1 MGLLENV
8 NGLKQTKGYI
18 KLLEG
23 YRESLKLYQ
32 DKLERLDKA
41 MADRSIEED
50 HLAAAQA
57 ALELTLIKEEL
68 DQLGMKQQYTA
79 DEVRQLKIL
88 IKGME
93 AEQQEVSAQIGQI
106 DNIIIEPIKKNYTA
120 NRFSMLAKMDEVIA
134 VTKTGNRGLKIALM
148 ISMILNLFSAGCL
161 IFIILYILGIV
172 SF

>member
-8 NGLKQTKGYI
+8 NGIKQTKGYV

-32 DKLERLDKA
+32 EKLEKA
-41 MADRSIEED
+41 ITDRSMEED

-57 ALELTLIKEEL
+57 ALELTIIKEEL
-68 DQLGMKQQYTA
+68 DQLGSKQEKMA
-79 DEVRQLKIL
+79 DEFGQLKTL
-88 IKGME
+88 IQSME
-93 AEQQEVSAQIGQI
+93 AGQQEVSAQIGQI
-106 DNIIIEPIKKNYTA
+106 DNTIIEPIKKNYTA

-134 VTKTGNRGLKIALM
+134 ITKSENKALKIALL
-148 ISMILNLFSAGCL
+148 ISMVLNLFSAGGL
-161 IFIILYILGIV
+161 IFIILYILGII

>member
-8 NGLKQTKGYI
+8 NGLKQTKSYV

-32 DKLERLDKA
+32 DKLEKLDKA

-50 HLAAAQA
+50 HLAVAQA

-68 DQLGMKQQYTA
+68 DQLGIKQQYMA
-79 DEVRQLKIL
+79 DEVQQLKIL

-93 AEQQEVSAQIGQI
+93 AGQQQVSAQIGQI
-106 DNIIIEPIKKNYTA
+106 DNTIIEPIKKNYTA
-120 NRFSMLAKMDEVIA
+120 NRFSILAKMDEVIA
-134 VTKTGNRGLKIALM
+134 TIKTGNRGIKIVLM
-148 ISMILNLFSAGCL
+148 ISMILNLFSACGL
-161 IFIILYILGIV
+161 TFIILYILGIV